1 MRWKARHHT
10 IDLSERAIVMGVLNV
25 TPDSF
30 SDGGLWQEPGSAI
43 KHALELVEEGAGILD
58 IGGESSRPGA
68 TPVDESEEI
77 RRVLPV
83 IEALSRSTNVPIS
96 IDTAKPTV
104 ARAALQSGAS
114 IVNDIGGLRLPEM
127 RAVVAEFKAGA
138 VCMHMQ
144 GSPGTMQDAPCY
156 TDVAGEIR
164 QFFSETVTR
173 CLASEIVLEQLAF
186 DPGIGFGKSLEH
198 NLAILR
204 QITAFQSLGRPVV
217 LGVSRKSFL
226 SKLTGS
232 ADLEDRLWP
241 TVALSAY
248 ARHHGTSVLRVHD
261 VKPNAE
267 AIRMTEAIMAF
278 SKKRDATTLV
288 GYTSQSA

>member
-198 NLAILR
+198 NLASLR

-278 SKKRDATTLV
+278 SKKRDANTPI
-288 GYTSQSA
+288 GYTGEPA

>member
-43 KHALELVEEGAGILD
+43 KHALQLVEEGAGILD

-68 TPVDESEEI
+68 TPVEECEEI

-83 IEALSRSTNVPIS
+83 IEALSRNTNIPIS
-96 IDTAKPTV
+96 IDTAKPNV

-114 IVNDIGGLRLPEM
+114 IVNDIGGLRLPQM

-156 TDVAGEIR
+156 KDVAGEIR
-164 QFFSETVTR
+164 QFFSDTVTR
-173 CLASEIVLEQLAF
+173 CLASEIALEQLAF

-204 QITAFQSLGRPVV
+204 EITAFQSLGRPVV

-226 SKLTGS
+226 AKLTGS

-261 VKPNAE
+261 VKANSE

-278 SKKRDATTLV
+278 SKKRDSSTPIGNTGEPA
-288 GYTSQSA
+288 

>member
-1 MRWKARHHT
+1 MLWKACHHT
-10 IDLSERAIVMGVLNV
+10 IDFSEGAIVMGVLNV

-30 SDGGLWQEPGSAI
+30 SDGGLWQEPGSAVR
-43 KHALELVEEGAGILD
+43 HALELVQEGAGILD

-68 TPVDESEEI
+68 TPVDESEEM

-83 IEALSRSTNVPIS
+83 IEALKDSTHIPIS
-96 IDTAKPTV
+96 IDTAKPAV

-127 RAVVAEFKAGA
+127 RAVVAECKAGA

-164 QFFSETVTR
+164 EFFSATATQ
-173 CLASEIVLEQLAF
+173 CLASGIALEQLAF

-204 QITAFQSLGRPVV
+204 QLTEFLSLGRPVV

-248 ARHHGTSVLRVHD
+248 ARHHGASVLRAHD
-261 VKPNAE
+261 VKANSE

-278 SKKRDATTLV
+278 SKRRDASTSI
-288 GYTSQSA
+288 GYTNQPA

>member
-30 SDGGLWQEPGSAI
+30 SDGGLWQEPVSAI
-43 KHALELVEEGAGILD
+43 KHALQLVEEGAGILD

-68 TPVDESEEI
+68 TPVEESEEI

-83 IEALSRSTNVPIS
+83 IEALRRNTNIPIS

-114 IVNDIGGLRLPEM
+114 IVNDICGLRLPQM

-144 GSPGTMQDAPCY
+144 GSPGTMQNAPCY
-156 TDVAGEIR
+156 KDVAGEIR

-173 CLASEIVLEQLAF
+173 CLASEIALEQLAF

-204 QITAFQSLGRPVV
+204 EITTFQSLGRPVV

-226 SKLTGS
+226 AKLTGS

-261 VKPNAE
+261 VKANSE

-278 SKKRDATTLV
+278 SKKRDSSTPIGNTGEPA
-288 GYTSQSA
+288 

>member
-1 MRWKARHHT
+1 MIWKARQHT

-30 SDGGLWQEPGSAI
+30 SDGGFWQEPGSAI
-43 KHALELVEEGAGILD
+43 NRALELIEEGAGILD

-68 TPVDESEEI
+68 SSVDESEEK

-83 IEALSRSTNVPIS
+83 IEALTHRINIPIS
-96 IDTAKPTV
+96 IDTAKPGV

-127 RAVVAEFKAGA
+127 RAVIAQYQAGA

-144 GSPGTMQDAPCY
+144 GTPGTMQEAPCY
-156 TDVAGEIR
+156 ADVAAEILE
-164 QFFSETVTR
+164 FFTER
-173 CLASEIVLEQLAF
+173 FHQCLDDDIAPDQLAF
-186 DPGIGFGKSLEH
+186 DPGIGFGKSLDH
-198 NLAILR
+198 NLTILG
-204 QITAFQSLGRPVV
+204 QIMKFQSLGRPLV

-226 SKLTGS
+226 SKLNDS

-248 ARHHGTSVLRVHD
+248 ARHHGASVLRVHD
-261 VKPNAE
+261 VKENLQ

-278 SKKRDATTLV
+278 SQKRDATTPI
-288 GYTSQSA
+288 GYTTQTA

>member
-1 MRWKARHHT
+1 MLWKTCHHT
-10 IDLSERAIVMGVLNV
+10 INLAKNAVIMGVLNV

-30 SDGGLWQEPGSAI
+30 SDGGLWQNLDSAL
-43 KHALELVEEGAGILD
+43 KHAMTLVQDGAGILD
-58 IGGESSRPGA
+58 VGGESSRPGA
-68 TPVDESEEI
+68 MPVDETEEL
-77 RRVLPV
+77 RRVIPV
-83 IEALSRSTNVPIS
+83 IEALRDCTSIPIS

-104 ARAALQSGAS
+104 AREALKAGAS
-114 IVNDIGGLRLPEM
+114 IVNDIGGLRLPAM

-144 GSPGTMQDAPCY
+144 GNPRTMQNCPSY
-156 TDVAGEIR
+156 TDVVAEILA
-164 QFFSETVTR
+164 FFKGTVELCRSE
-173 CLASEIVLEQLAF
+173 AINKEQLAF

-198 NLAILR
+198 NLEILR
-204 QITAFQSLGRPVV
+204 QLPEFHALGRPLV

-232 ADLEDRLWP
+232 EDLNDRLWP

-248 ARHHGTSVLRVHD
+248 ARHHGASVLRVHD
-261 VKPNAE
+261 VKQNAE

-278 SKKRDATTLV
+278 AKKRDGTPFIK
-288 GYTSQSA
+288 YTEARA

>member
-278 SKKRDATTLV
+278 SKKRDANTPI
-288 GYTSQSA
+288 GYTGEPA

>member
-278 SKKRDATTLV
+278 SKTRDANTPI
-288 GYTSQSA
+288 GYTGEPA

>member
-1 MRWKARHHT
+1 MLWKARQYN

-30 SDGGLWQEPGSAI
+30 SDGGLWQEPASAI
-43 KHALELVEEGAGILD
+43 KHALELVEEGAEILD
-58 IGGESSRPGA
+58 VGGESSRPGA
-68 TPVDESEEI
+68 TPVDEAEEI

-83 IEALSRSTNVPIS
+83 IEALNKSTNVPIS
-96 IDTAKPTV
+96 IDTAKPAV

-114 IVNDIGGLRLPEM
+114 IVNDISGLRHPEM

-144 GSPGTMQDAPCY
+144 GSPSTMQNAPRY
-156 TDVAGEIR
+156 TDVAGEI
-164 QFFSETVTR
+164 QHFFAETVTR
-173 CLASEIVLEQLAF
+173 CLASNIALEQLAF

-198 NLAILR
+198 NLAIL
-204 QITAFQSLGRPVV
+204 QHITEFRSLERPVV

-248 ARHHGTSVLRVHD
+248 ARHHGASVLRVHD
-261 VKPNAE
+261 VKANSE
-267 AIRMTEAIMAF
+267 AIRMIEAIMAF
-278 SKKRDATTLV
+278 SKKRDGNTLI